1 LLALGDQAGA
11 ALHHGQLRN
20 EVRDAHHAAVR
31 ALAETMSARDPE
43 QHRETIALAAHALT
57 LARDLGFDDWKRDV
71 LICATLLR
79 NVGYLALPERL
90 FALPGPLRPDERA
103 VIELHPRL
111 GFNIIGQVRA
121 LRDVA
126 TAVLYHHERFDGAGY
141 PAGLAGKDIP
151 KAARALAVLEAYGAM
166 TSDRPHRMKRSP
178 EAACVE
184 LVAGAGTQFDPEIAQ
199 LFVEEIRRG
208 SGVVDPGV
216 AEAVVEAL
224 PLEALRHVG
233 EALGPLA
240 ASSVDPLTLLAN
252 QRALAQDLR
261 HAAATSDKSVAMLLV
276 HLEDLPQINGT
287 AGYEAGDRLIQ
298 VAARNA
304 QRMAA
309 RYGGTAYRFSGR
321 RLAIVAPLA
330 DDENGDHLLDALRA
344 EFAAGPLVRA
354 TLSVLGEGERTSDAL
369 ERARRSLVKP
379 P

>member
-1 LLALGDQAGA
+1 
-11 ALHHGQLRN
+11 
-20 EVRDAHHAAVR
+20 
-31 ALAETMSARDPE
+31 
-43 QHRETIALAAHALT
+43 
-57 LARDLGFDDWKRDV
+57 
-71 LICATLLR
+71 
-79 NVGYLALPERL
+79 LPERL
-90 FALPGPLRPDERA
+90 FALPGSLRPDERA

-126 TAVLYHHERFDGAGY
+126 SAVLYHHERFDGAGY

-151 KAARALAVLEAYGAM
+151 KAARALAVLEAYGAI

-184 LVAGAGTQFDPEIAQ
+184 LVAGAGTQFDPEITQ

-261 HAAATSDKSVAMLLV
+261 HAAATSDKSVAILLV
-276 HLEDLPQINGT
+276 QLEDLPQINGT

-309 RYGGTAYRFSGR
+309 SYGGTAYRFSGR

-354 TLSVLGEGERTSDAL
+354 TLSVLGQGERTSDAL
-369 ERARRSLVKP
+369 ERARRSLVKAA
-379 P
+379 